1 MENTRII
8 KCFIG
13 SPGDTTVERGLC
25 DKVIKEINESRG
37 QFEGFRL
44 ETLKWEDNVHP
55 AIGQDGQDIINEQ
68 IGLEYDI
75 FIGIMFKK
83 FGTATPRAGS
93 GTEEEF
99 DRAFSLHEQNKGV
112 QIMFYFNNQSV
123 KLNEINVEEL
133 AKVNAFKKKVRGKE
147 GKDGCLTWDYDGPTD
162 FEAKLRKHLN
172 LYISQKL
179 KRLPYT

>member
-1 MENTRII
+1 MEDTRII

-44 ETLKWEDNVHP
+44 ETLKWEDNTHP
-55 AIGQDGQDIINEQ
+55 AIGRDGQDVINGQ
-68 IGLEYDI
+68 IGLDYDI

-83 FGTATPRAGS
+83 FGTATLRAGS

-99 DRAFSLHEQNKGV
+99 DRALSLHKRNKDV
-112 QIMFYFNNQSV
+112 QIMFYFNIQSV
-123 KLNEINVEEL
+123 KLDEINVEDL
-133 AKVNAFKKKVRGKE
+133 AKVNEFKKKVRGKGKKE
-147 GKDGCLTWDYDGPTD
+147 GCFTWDYDGPTD
-162 FEAKLRKHLN
+162 FETQLRRHLN

-179 KRLPYT
+179 KRTPYT